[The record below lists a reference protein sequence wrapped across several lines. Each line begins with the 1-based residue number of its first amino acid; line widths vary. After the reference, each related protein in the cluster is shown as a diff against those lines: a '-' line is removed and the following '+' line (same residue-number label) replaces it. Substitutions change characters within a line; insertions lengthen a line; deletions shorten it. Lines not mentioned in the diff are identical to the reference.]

1 MRVSRRFN
9 HGYHVSTF
17 WQVLSDQTVIAG
29 KYPQCNGQKGDQ
41 GDRMEL
47 ACQGNEM
54 LITDLLSR
62 SWLQIPRVDSLAN
75 RLDFVDPLQHV
86 FFSC

>member
-1 MRVSRRFN
+1 
-9 HGYHVSTF
+9 
-17 WQVLSDQTVIAG
+17 
-29 KYPQCNGQKGDQ
+29 
-41 GDRMEL
+41 MEL
-47 ACQGNEM
+47 ACHGNEM

-62 SWLQIPRVDSLAN
+62 PWLQIPRVDSLAN